1 MTGRALVFSDPTI
14 IQLASERFIPVAENV
29 SGMQVQDDAKGRFFR
44 GVAHQGHVAQRM
56 ADQPGEL
63 VSHQGSYC
71 FAPDGAFLASC
82 NSLDPREMERMMRE
96 GLARWEA
103 LHSDRTREPATAGD
117 AAPRHDSFPADVQV
131 LHVAARDLPR
141 DVEPP
146 DGDPRYQR
154 AWNYDF
160 AWITSSEVRAMV
172 PAPRA
177 VGARTH
183 APWPVVRRLARFH
196 LRDIVRGEPFI
207 WPENAIERAE
217 LSSEI
222 VAVDGRRIQ
231 LRFSGAA
238 RLSWHVEFTRFRSDE
253 FFSLPSGY
261 DCVLQGEATWDDE
274 RGAFA
279 AFDLLATG
287 SRWGSHK
294 FNGRLNDLGPA
305 PLGIA
310 FGLAGDSP
318 WERTPP
324 HVVRP
329 WQAHD
334 DKAVRYAVGGDDY
347 FGGSIAHAQ

>member
-1 MTGRALVFSDPTI
+1 MTGRALVFSNPTI
-14 IQLASERFIPVAENV
+14 IKLASERFVPVAENV

-71 FAPDGAFLASC
+71 FGPDGAFLASG

-96 GLARWEA
+96 ALARWQA
-103 LHSDRTREPATAGD
+103 LDDDRSAEPAPMPD
-117 AAPRHDSFPADVQV
+117 AEPVAIAVPDDVLV
-131 LHVAARDLPR
+131 LHIVARDLPR
-141 DVEPP
+141 DVEPH
-146 DGDPRYQR
+146 DDNPRYKH

-160 AWITSSEVRAMV
+160 AWITADEAKALV
-172 PAPRA
+172 PAPRQA
-177 VGARTH
+177 GACAD
-183 APWPVVRRLARFH
+183 APWSVLRRLARFH

-207 WPENAIERAE
+207 WPEEAIERAE
-217 LSSEI
+217 LTSEI
-222 VAVDGRRIQ
+222 THVDGRRIE
-231 LRFSGAA
+231 LTISGAA
-238 RLSWHVEFTRFRSDE
+238 RLSWHVEFTRFHSDE

-274 RGAFA
+274 RGAFST
-279 AFDLLATG
+279 FDLLTTG

-310 FGLAGDSP
+310 FGLAGDSS

-334 DKAVRYAVGGDDY
+334 EKAVRYAVGSEDY
-347 FGGSIAHAQ
+347 FGG